1 MLIKVNKAIKPNRF
15 LQFLN
20 KNQTNNQELKD
31 NSKNR
36 NLCVRFYTKQNQ
48 VCWCTFYIIY
58 MEMMVGSIVL
68 LLLEL
73 LKTLKLLYFMR

>member
-1 MLIKVNKAIKPNRF
+1 MLIKVNEAIKPNRF

-48 VCWCTFYIIY
+48 VC
-58 MEMMVGSIVL
+58 
-68 LLLEL
+68 
-73 LKTLKLLYFMR
+73 